1 MFYTLVSGCFK
12 KPGSTLPNEAKY
24 CICTLRTGIGVYK
37 ISKSLIPECVQ
48 SGDIVHF
55 LRLTYRKVDPCNGF

>member
-12 KPGSTLPNEAKY
+12 KPGSTLPKEATY
-24 CICTLRTGIGVYK
+24 YICTLRTGIGVYK
-37 ISKSLIPECVQ
+37 ISKNLIPGCVQ